1 MAFAIEMYFDSR
13 ADAVVREVWAALEC
27 NGIRSTGS
35 GPVANA
41 RPHVSLAV
49 FESGMLEGVEQ
60 TLRSRAAQVRGLR
73 LTFPSLG
80 FFLTAE
86 AVAFLGV
93 TPTAALLQLH
103 RAVADS
109 LAPLV
114 SGYWSYY
121 LPDAWTPHCTI
132 ASGAHDHAAIVASL
146 AHVTLPIHAT
156 VESVGVLEVPR
167 GLPQFTIDVR

>member
-1 MAFAIEMYFDSR
+1 MAFAIEMYFDGR
-13 ADAVVREVWAALEC
+13 ADAAVREIWAALEW

-49 FESGMLEGVEQ
+49 FESGTLEGVEQ
-60 TLRSRAAQVRGLR
+60 TLRSRPAQFRGLR
-73 LTFPSLG
+73 LSFPSLG

-86 AVAFLGV
+86 AVAFLSV
-93 TPTAALLQLH
+93 APTATLLQLH

-109 LAPLV
+109 IAPLV
-114 SGYWSYY
+114 SGYWPYY

-132 ASGAHDHAAIVASL
+132 ASGAHDHAAVVASL
-146 AHVTLPIHAT
+146 AHVTLPVQAT
-156 VESVGVLEVPR
+156 VQSVGVIEVPR
-167 GLPQFTIDVR
+167 GLPKFTIDVR